1 MMWIILALTGSV
13 ILNILLVWYISN
25 VLSKLL
31 YTSDNIGDLYIA
43 FRMFEDFITSLYDMQ
58 MFYGEPI
65 IEELIT
71 KTKLVVEEL
80 ERFEDIYSLTTDTE
94 PLEEEEMKYD
104 RSTAEEDTQEA

>member
-1 MMWIILALTGSV
+1 MMWIILTLAGSV
-13 ILNILLVWYISN
+13 ILNIFLVWYLSK

-80 ERFEDIYSLTTDTE
+80 ERFEEIYSLTTDIE
-94 PLEEEEMKYD
+94 PLEEEMKYD
-104 RSTAEEDTQEA
+104 RSTVEEETQEA

>member
-1 MMWIILALTGSV
+1 MMWIILALVSSV
-13 ILNILLVWYISN
+13 ILNILLVWYLSK

-80 ERFEDIYSLTTDTE
+80 ERFEDIYSLTTDIE
-94 PLEEEEMKYD
+94 PLEEEMKHD
-104 RSTAEEDTQEA
+104 RSTVEENTQEA

>member
-1 MMWIILALTGSV
+1 MIWIIVALTASAV
-13 ILNILLVWYISN
+13 LNIFLVWYLSK

-43 FRMFEDFITSLYDMQ
+43 FRMFEDFISSLYDME

-80 ERFEDIYSLTTDTE
+80 ERFEEIYSLTTDIE
-94 PLEEEEMKYD
+94 PLEEELKYD
-104 RSTAEEDTQEA
+104 RSADEEDAQEA

>member
-1 MMWIILALTGSV
+1 MIWIIVALTASAV
-13 ILNILLVWYISN
+13 LNIFLVWYLSK

-43 FRMFEDFITSLYDMQ
+43 FRMFEDFISSLYDME

-65 IEELIT
+65 IEELIA

-80 ERFEDIYSLTTDTE
+80 ERFEEIYSLTTDIE
-94 PLEEEEMKYD
+94 PLEEELKYD
-104 RSTAEEDTQEA
+104 RSADEEDAQEA

>member
-1 MMWIILALTGSV
+1 MMWIILTLAGSV
-13 ILNILLVWYISN
+13 ILNIFLVWYLSK

-80 ERFEDIYSLTTDTE
+80 ERFEEIYSLTTDVE
-94 PLEEEEMKYD
+94 PLEEEMKYD
-104 RSTAEEDTQEA
+104 RSTAEEETQEA

>member
-1 MMWIILALTGSV
+1 MIWIIVALTASAV
-13 ILNILLVWYISN
+13 LNIFLVWYLSK

-43 FRMFEDFITSLYDMQ
+43 FRMFEDFISSLYDME

-65 IEELIT
+65 IEELIA

-80 ERFEDIYSLTTDTE
+80 ERFEEIYSLTTDME
-94 PLEEEEMKYD
+94 PLEEELKHD
-104 RSTAEEDTQEA
+104 RSADEEDAQEA

>member
-1 MMWIILALTGSV
+1 MMWIILALASSV

-80 ERFEDIYSLTTDTE
+80 ERFEDIYSLTTDIE
-94 PLEEEEMKYD
+94 PLEEEMKYD
-104 RSTAEEDTQEA
+104 RSADEEDAQEA

>member
-1 MMWIILALTGSV
+1 MMWLILALVGSV
-13 ILNILLVWYISN
+13 MLNMFLVWYLAK

-31 YTSDNIGDLYIA
+31 YTSDNIGDLYIT
-43 FRMFEDFITSLYDMQ
+43 FRMFEAFVASLYEMQ

-80 ERFEDIYSLTTDTE
+80 ERFEDIYSLTTDIE
-94 PLEEEEMKYD
+94 PLEEEMKYD
-104 RSTAEEDTQEA
+104 RSTVEEETQEA